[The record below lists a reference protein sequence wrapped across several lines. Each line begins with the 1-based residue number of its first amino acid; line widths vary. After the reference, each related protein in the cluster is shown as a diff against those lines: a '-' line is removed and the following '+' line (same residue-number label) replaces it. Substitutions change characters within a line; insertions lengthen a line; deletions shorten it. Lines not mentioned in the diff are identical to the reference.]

1 MLMSRQHLNFIVTI
15 QYRLQSRRK
24 WKTLRA
30 QVAEGE
36 LIPVETSEWAA
47 QIVVVHKRD
56 GGISIYGNFKLTV
69 NPVICPQVYPLPTPE
84 EIFSTLANGESFS
97 KLDLTW
103 AYKQMKVK
111 ESSQPLLHQASLW
124 CFNRPII
131 VAKSNGSSVAW
142 YSRGSL
148 LH

>member
-1 MLMSRQHLNFIVTI
+1 MLMSRQHLNFIVAV

-56 GGISIYGNFKLTV
+56 GGICIYGNFKLTV

-84 EIFSTLANGESFS
+84 EIFSTLANGESFIFQTRFNS
-97 KLDLTW
+97 GVQADEGKR
-103 AYKQMKVK
+103 
-111 ESSQPLLHQASLW
+111 EQPTPV
-124 CFNRPII
+124 N
-131 VAKSNGSSVAW
+131 N
-142 YSRGSL
+142 
-148 LH
+148 